1 MKPRA
6 INFHPQAAKR
16 GCLHTGQTWAYM
28 ISKPA
33 SSDSLPWLS
42 SRVELALDLGLSD
55 QLPGRHGH
63 GKLSP
68 ASCLLCSGLDK
79 GEIPSLPFTLT
90 TLGRRAVPDGV
101 MSPGIMSQSPLA
113 ALGRL
118 GHAPHLSSREG
129 VGPGLGGYWW
139 ACSEGVRIRDLAPS
153 LTCCSTVEY
162 DPSTL
167 SGKHSKAGFDGRG
180 TNERALRVW

>member
-1 MKPRA
+1 MKTRA
-6 INFHPQAAKR
+6 INLHPQAAKR

-55 QLPGRHGH
+55 ELPGGHGH
-63 GKLSP
+63 GYLVLPLVWCAVVWTKERPL
-68 ASCLLCSGLDK
+68 
-79 GEIPSLPFTLT
+79 PSLLP
-90 TLGRRAVPDGV
+90 
-101 MSPGIMSQSPLA
+101 SPPLAGELSLMGSWAQSPLA

-118 GHAPHLSSREG
+118 GHTPHLSSREG

-139 ACSEGVRIRDLAPS
+139 ACSEGVRTRDLAPS
-153 LTCCSTVEY
+153 LTCCSTVE
-162 DPSTL
+162 DGPSTL
-167 SGKHSKAGFDGRG
+167 SGQHSKAGFDGRG

>member
-6 INFHPQAAKR
+6 PNLHPQAAKR

-55 QLPGRHGH
+55 QLPGRHG
-63 GKLSP
+63 KLGP

-79 GEIPSLPFTLT
+79 GETPSLPFALT
-90 TLGRRAVPDGV
+90 NLGRMLSLMGSWA
-101 MSPGIMSQSPLA
+101 QSPLA

-167 SGKHSKAGFDGRG
+167 SGKHSKAGFDGRV